1 MIHLAA
7 DYLLE
12 YNTLTLIIERLIRLT
27 ANKELAKCASINMNE
42 PPYLICQFLHCY
54 TQLRPRGRH
63 RKYQICQEVLHMFC
77 EHGIL
82 IKSN

>member
-27 ANKELAKCASINMNE
+27 ANKELTK
-42 PPYLICQFLHCY
+42 
-54 TQLRPRGRH
+54 
-63 RKYQICQEVLHMFC
+63 
-77 EHGIL
+77 
-82 IKSN
+82 